1 MSSKEIKIF
10 YSLQIVSEC
19 CRQHPGL
26 SLLVCL
32 LHTTPACN
40 LLAAVGACMYHI
52 LAAIHTEGDQATAK
66 VTAESRNHKVN
77 VLKLRT
83 LVSNKPRQTEQTQI
97 RLLLQKQSDQG
108 LPCLL
113 L

>member
-32 LHTTPACN
+32 LHTTPACD

-66 VTAESRNHKVN
+66 VTAESRNHTQIYCN
-77 VLKLRT
+77 VAI
-83 LVSNKPRQTEQTQI
+83 SNKYEGETC
-97 RLLLQKQSDQG
+97 SDFFFVKK
-108 LPCLL
+108 CLKIYFKAISF
-113 L
+113 

>member
-19 CRQHPGL
+19 CRQHSGL
-26 SLLVCL
+26 SSLVCL

-40 LLAAVGACMYHI
+40 LLAAVGARMYHI

-66 VTAESRNHKVN
+66 VTAESRNHTVN
-77 VLKLRT
+77 VLKL
-83 LVSNKPRQTEQTQI
+83 
-97 RLLLQKQSDQG
+97 
-108 LPCLL
+108 
-113 L
+113 